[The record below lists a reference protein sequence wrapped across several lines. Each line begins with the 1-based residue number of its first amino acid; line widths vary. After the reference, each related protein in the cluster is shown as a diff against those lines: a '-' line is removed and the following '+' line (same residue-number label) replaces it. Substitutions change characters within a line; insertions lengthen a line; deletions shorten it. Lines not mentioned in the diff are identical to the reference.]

1 MKPETCLPARKN
13 IPLARQNQNV
23 LPARHRMW
31 YYYTLKWHGSIKS
44 MAEALSDIAYRLISK
59 KLMAGELTAG
69 QKLSEQTIATECGI
83 SRTPVREAVRRLTE
97 EGVLYQIPSSG
108 TYVARPDRRQLID
121 AFEVRMALEC
131 FALDRVIRNLTK
143 ENRQELRRSCDVMH
157 ETAVHLRANG
167 NRLLDDRPLAAF
179 LTADLSF
186 HLLLLKAAGNHLAIK
201 IVTTAYQRNQFF
213 GHYSHRR
220 DLCHVSWAWRQHTEV
235 EQAIRRGD
243 PVAAARLLHAHIS
256 WSLTDALTAF
266 DQASSAAARHGRTP
280 GDPIHDTLAQITAR
294 FA

>member
-1 MKPETCLPARKN
+1 
-13 IPLARQNQNV
+13 
-23 LPARHRMW
+23 
-31 YYYTLKWHGSIKS
+31 
-44 MAEALSDIAYRLISK
+44 MAEALSDIAYRHISK
-59 KLMAGELTAG
+59 KLMAGELRAG
-69 QKLSEQTIATECGI
+69 QKLSEQTIASECGI

-97 EGVLYQIPSSG
+97 EGVLYQVPSSG

-131 FALDRVIRNLTK
+131 FALDRAIRNLTK
-143 ENRQELRRSCDVMH
+143 ENRQELRRVCDVMH
-157 ETAVHLRANG
+157 ETAVGLRS
-167 NRLLDDRPLAAF
+167 RRRPILDGRPLVAF

-201 IVTTAYQRNQFF
+201 IVTAAYQRNQFF

-220 DLCHVSWAWRQHTEV
+220 DLRHVSWAWRQHAEV
-235 EQAIRRGD
+235 ERAVRRGD
-243 PVAAARLLHAHIS
+243 PAAAARWLHAHIA

-266 DQASSAAARHGRTP
+266 DQATSAAAQAGRAP
-280 GDPIHDTLAQITAR
+280 SDPVHDALSELTAR